1 MSAPPPR
8 LGTERCPARPT
19 IGPYVARVGES
30 LGFPAHEWQRL
41 LSDVSGELVPRPTPR
56 PGQSLKRLHAQYV
69 GCLVGRQSGKTAWSV
84 SRIVAQMLMPDEP
97 EIAAMFGL
105 ERIVP
110 QKVIYT
116 AQARINA
123 VAKWSEHLDIID
135 GSRELRKNIK
145 RVSRA
150 TGREEC
156 VFVNGSTYKPVTPNR
171 KGARGL
177 STDLIIVD
185 EALAH
190 PMWLLSV
197 LRPTM
202 GQRHGATGC
211 VGGQFVVIS
220 NAGDDDS
227 ELLNHMQ
234 ELGIESLANPDA
246 SRVWL
251 EWSAPPDCD
260 PLDHNVW
267 LRTMP
272 TLNQPNGIDL
282 DFMREEAQSMRLDDF
297 MREYLCMRVAKS
309 RAQLFP
315 TERWMG
321 QYRND
326 VVNHGDF
333 ALGVDMTPDRAR
345 ASVVAC
351 GKVDGYLPV
360 EVVEGREGV
369 EWLIEA
375 VSDISHKWN
384 VPVAID
390 AGSACGSIIPM
401 LEKLDVAVIKLGTRE
416 VIHAAGMFYDAVMSK
431 RVTHMN
437 DYRLNDAV
445 TGCSKR
451 AVADR
456 WAFDRLGNV
465 DISPLT
471 AASFALWAIET
482 GESERP
488 VIFS

>member
-1 MSAPPPR
+1 MSAPAPR
-8 LGTERCPARPT
+8 LGTERQPARPT
-19 IGPYVARVGES
+19 IGPYMARIGET
-30 LGFPAHEWQRL
+30 LGYPFHEWQHTL
-41 LSDVSGELVPRPTPR
+41 ANVSGELVARSAPR

-69 GCLVGRQSGKTAWSV
+69 GCLVGRQSGKTAWAV
-84 SRIVAQMLMPDEP
+84 SRIVAQMCMPNEGD
-97 EIAAMFGL
+97 IAEMFGL

-116 AQARINA
+116 AQSRINA
-123 VAKWSEHLDIID
+123 VSKWSEHLDIID
-135 GSRELRKNIK
+135 GSIELRRNIK

-156 VFVNGSTYKPVTPNR
+156 VFVNGSTYKPITPNR

-177 STDLIIVD
+177 STDLVIVD

-190 PMWLLSV
+190 PSWLLSV

-202 GQRHGATGC
+202 GQRHGAKGC

-234 ELGIESLANPDA
+234 ELGIESLSDPLA

-260 PLDHNVW
+260 PLDESVW
-267 LRTMP
+267 LSTMP
-272 TLNQPNGIDL
+272 TLEQDNGIDI
-282 DFMREEAQSMRLDDF
+282 DFMREEARSMRLDDF

-309 RAQLFP
+309 RAQLIP
-315 TERWMG
+315 TERWMSL
-321 QYRND
+321 YRND
-326 VVNHGDF
+326 IINPGEF
-333 ALGVDMTPDRAR
+333 ALGVDMTPDRSR
-345 ASVVAC
+345 ASIVAA
-351 GKVDGYLPV
+351 GKIDGYLPV

-375 VSDISHKWN
+375 VSDIAHKWN

-416 VIHAAGMFYDAVMSK
+416 VIHAAGLFYDSVLSK
-431 RVTHMN
+431 RIAHMN

-471 AASFALWAIET
+471 AASFAVWAIET

-488 VIFS
+488 VIFT